1 MKTQDNVTI
10 EVCLEDAISAIAA
23 QQGGADR
30 IEFCADLFE
39 GGTTPSLGAFLT
51 AKTHANIPM
60 NVMIRPRG
68 GDFCYSDLEFETMLK
83 DVEIFKAR
91 GANAIVFGI
100 LTPEGEIDA
109 RRSAEIIRAARPL
122 PVTFHRAF
130 DMTKN
135 LPRSLETLIDLGVER
150 VLTSGGE
157 PSVMEGILAL
167 KDLVLQAGDRITV
180 MPGCGISERNFS
192 YIRSVVHAREYHIF
206 VPGEYDSKMTYRPK
220 NIYMGGVLRQP
231 EFLISH
237 TDASRVRAI
246 AGERE

>member
-1 MKTQDNVTI
+1 
-10 EVCLEDAISAIAA
+10 
-23 QQGGADR
+23 
-30 IEFCADLFE
+30 
-39 GGTTPSLGAFLT
+39 
-51 AKTHANIPM
+51 M

-135 LPRSLETLIDLGVER
+135 LP
-150 VLTSGGE
+150 VL
-157 PSVMEGILAL
+157 L
-167 KDLVLQAGDRITV
+167 K
-180 MPGCGISERNFS
+180 
-192 YIRSVVHAREYHIF
+192 H
-206 VPGEYDSKMTYRPK
+206 
-220 NIYMGGVLRQP
+220 
-231 EFLISH
+231 
-237 TDASRVRAI
+237 
-246 AGERE
+246 